1 MREIWLVRHG
11 TTEWSKTGRHTGLTD
26 IPLTP
31 EGEEQAR
38 SLAPRLA
45 RPWSLVLSSPLERAR
60 RTAELAGLQPELDND
75 LMEWDYGPAEGL
87 TTAELSTHERWSIW
101 NDVPLGETI
110 AEVATRCSRVL
121 ARLPAEGD
129 VCLVAHGHLLR
140 VLAAVY
146 LGLVPRDGRH
156 LALVAGSVSVLGTE
170 HDYPVVLRWN
180 T

>member
-31 EGEEQAR
+31 EGEDQAR
-38 SLAPRLA
+38 GLAPRLDRDWA
-45 RPWSLVLSSPLERAR
+45 LVLSSPLERAA
-60 RTAELAGLQPELDND
+60 RTAELAGLHPELDND

-87 TTAELSTHERWSIW
+87 TTAELSADKPWSIW
-101 NDVPLGETI
+101 DDVPLGETL
-110 AEVATRCSRVL
+110 AEVATRCARVL
-121 ARLPAEGD
+121 DRLPAEGD
-129 VCLVAHGHLLR
+129 VCLVGHGHLLR
-140 VLAAVY
+140 VLTAVY

-156 LALVAGSVSVLGTE
+156 LALSPGSVSVLGTE
-170 HDYPVVLRWN
+170 HDYPVVRRWN